1 MPVGFR
7 FSCFIL
13 RVKFR
18 SCRSGVF
25 LFSVVAFGGAH
36 PVQCMCQGVFSRN
49 GFGTLRGAIQSH
61 HFSCDGPRLFRV
73 FPFLLHAS
81 SLLSVDNVS

>member
-1 MPVGFR
+1 M
-7 FSCFIL
+7 
-13 RVKFR
+13 
-18 SCRSGVF
+18 
-25 LFSVVAFGGAH
+25 
-36 PVQCMCQGVFSRN
+36 QCMCQGVFSRN